1 MPFVDNARNLML
13 NTFRTSA
20 THASLHSA
28 FPGATGTNE
37 VTGGGYARQAATY
50 NAAASGAV
58 TLSGT
63 LTFSVPAG
71 NVAWLGAWS
80 AVTAGTFYG
89 YAPNGGFTAI
99 DNFTVSTSTDTIT
112 AIAHG
117 YSDTQQIVF
126 FGGTPPGGLTE
137 GTIYFVKASTADT
150 FQVAATSGGAAIDLT
165 SVGSLLCVISRITVE
180 VFASAGSATVSTF
193 THNLNMA

>member
-1 MPFVDNARNLML
+1 MPFVDSARNLML
-13 NTFRTSA
+13 NSFRTSA

-28 FPGATGTNE
+28 FPTSSGTSE
-37 VTGGGYARQAATY
+37 VTGGSYARQPATY
-50 NAAASGAV
+50 NAASGGAT

-71 NVAWLGAWS
+71 SVAWMGAWS
-80 AVTAGTFYG
+80 ALTAGTFYG

-99 DNFTVSTSTDTIT
+99 DNYTVSISTDTVT

-117 YSDTQQIVF
+117 YADTQQIVF

-137 GTIYFVKASTADT
+137 GTIYFVKSSTADT
-150 FQVAATSGGAAIDLT
+150 FQVAATSGGVAIDLT
-165 SVGSLLCVISRITVE
+165 SVGSLLCVVSRITVE
-180 VFASAGSATVSTF
+180 TFASAGSATVSTF